1 MLPTAVKIIINI
13 VIAAIALRLCFVKDD
28 YSGERK
34 FHFGLFILLLVTVW
48 FISKLCGIQNR
59 STGMLVPTFFFT
71 MFNHNSI
78 RRGIA

>member
-48 FISKLCGIQNR
+48 FISKTIWD
-59 STGMLVPTFFFT
+59 PE
-71 MFNHNSI
+71 SI
-78 RRGIA
+78 NWDACSDILLYNVS

>member
-48 FISKLCGIQNR
+48 FI
-59 STGMLVPTFFFT
+59 
-71 MFNHNSI
+71 
-78 RRGIA
+78 